1 MKPVL
6 LVTIAIHAPYLAD
19 LQKRFDL
26 IYAPD
31 PDRRRTNRARFSE
44 VQVVLTN
51 GTTGFNAEEI
61 DSVPKMQLLCALGVG
76 YERIDV
82 AHAKARGVVVSNGA
96 GTNDGTVADHAM
108 ALLLAAVRRIP
119 VLNRATREGVW
130 RDALP
135 EDPGV
140 ANKRVGIVG
149 LGRIGEKIARR
160 ALGFDCEVG
169 YHSRTRRDASPYR
182 YFDDVHA
189 LASWCDFL
197 MIATPGGAQTHH
209 LVNAAV
215 LKALGPNGFVVNIS
229 RGSVVDTDALA
240 DALKQKTIAGAGLD
254 VYESEP
260 TPPAPLLELE
270 QVVLTP
276 HVAGRSPE
284 AVRATI
290 DLFVKNAERHFNGE
304 AVTTPL

>member
-6 LVTIAIHAPYLAD
+6 LVTIAIHPPYLAD
-19 LQKRFDL
+19 LQQRFDL

-31 PDRRRTNRARFSE
+31 PDKRRSIAARLPD

-51 GTTGFNAEEI
+51 GTTGFSAEEI
-61 DSVPKMQLLCALGVG
+61 DSVPKMQLLSALGVG
-76 YERIDV
+76 HEKIDV
-82 AHAKARGVVVSNGA
+82 THAKARGVVVSNGA
-96 GTNDGTVADHAM
+96 GTNDSTVADHAM
-108 ALLLAAVRRIP
+108 ALLLSTIRRIP
-119 VLNRATREGVW
+119 VLDRATREGIW
-130 RDALP
+130 RDALQ
-135 EDPGV
+135 EDPGM

-160 ALGFDCEVG
+160 AVGFDCEVG
-169 YHSRTRRDASPYR
+169 YYSRTRRDASPYR
-182 YFDDVHA
+182 YFDDVLS
-189 LASWCDFL
+189 LAAWCDFL
-197 MIATPGGAQTHH
+197 MIATPGGADTRH
-209 LVNAAV
+209 LIDAAV
-215 LKALGPNGFVVNIS
+215 LSALGANGFVVNIS

-240 DALKQKTIAGAGLD
+240 HALTHKIIAGAGLD

-260 TPPAPLLELE
+260 KPPASLLGFD

-290 DLFVKNAERHFNGE
+290 DLFVKNTERHFNGE